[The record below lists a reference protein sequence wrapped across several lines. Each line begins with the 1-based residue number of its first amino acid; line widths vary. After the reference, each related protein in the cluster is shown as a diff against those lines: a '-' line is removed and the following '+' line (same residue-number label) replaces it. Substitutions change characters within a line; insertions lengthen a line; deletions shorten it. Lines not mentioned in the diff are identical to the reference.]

1 MRCRARASPYN
12 PGVLTLIN
20 ANLMRPAIAPIG
32 LDYVAGAAR
41 AAGIETRIVDL
52 CLEGDPDGA
61 LRSHFQRH
69 APALVGI
76 SVRNVDDSFWPSMQS
91 FLPAL
96 KQLLRT
102 LRLLTGAPVVLG
114 GAGFSTLASR
124 ILAWTGADY
133 GIRGDGEAALVA
145 LYRGIEGRGNL
156 QDIPGLLSSAFCNP
170 PAWSNGDSGLRIST
184 RRDAIDNAVYFRL
197 GGQLGLETKRGCP
210 AECDFC
216 ADTLA
221 KGSAARL
228 RPPADVAE
236 EAVSLLRQG
245 VDVLHLC
252 DGEFNLP
259 HQHARAV
266 CDEFIRRGLGSR
278 LRWYTY
284 MAVTPFDA
292 DLARAMRRAGCLG
305 INFTGPA
312 ATDTML
318 RAYGQHHRRSDLA
331 RCVREARASGIT
343 VMVDMMFG
351 GPGET
356 PQTVREAIEF
366 LKQSGPDCVG
376 AALGVRLY
384 PGLPL
389 TSRIEAEGPLDSHP
403 GVRRRYGGPVD
414 LLWPTYYV
422 APALGER
429 PAAVIR
435 DAIAGD
441 GRFFEPADEP
451 ETKPD
456 AGEANAK
463 GYNYN
468 ANTRLVRAIAAGARG
483 AYWDILRT
491 LAKDEAAKPKGTG
504 ARDTRH

>member
-1 MRCRARASPYN
+1 M
-12 PGVLTLIN
+12 LTLIN
-20 ANLMRPAIAPIG
+20 TNLMQPAIAPIG
-32 LDYVAGAAR
+32 LDYVACAAR
-41 AAGIETRIVDL
+41 TAGIETHIVDL
-52 CLEGDPDGA
+52 CLAEDPDAA
-61 LRSHFQRH
+61 LRGHFQTH
-69 APALVGI
+69 SPALVGL
-76 SVRNVDDSFWPSMQS
+76 SVRNVDDSFWPSAQS
-91 FLPAL
+91 FLPPL
-96 KQLLRT
+96 KDLVGK
-102 LRLLTGAPVVLG
+102 LRLLTEAPIVLG
-114 GAGFSTLASR
+114 GAGFSVLAGR
-124 ILAWTGADY
+124 IVAWAGADY
-133 GIRGDGEAALVA
+133 GIRGDGESALVD
-145 LYRGIEGRGNL
+145 LYRGLANRCHL
-156 QDIPGLLSSAFCNP
+156 RDVPGLLSSSFSNP
-170 PAWSNGDSGLRIST
+170 PAWNSHDSGLSVPT
-184 RRDAIDNAVYFRL
+184 HRDAIDNAAYFHL

-210 AECDFC
+210 AACDFC
-216 ADTLA
+216 ADILA
-221 KGSAARL
+221 KGSASRL
-228 RPPADVAE
+228 RPPADVAA
-236 EAVSLLRQG
+236 EAEALLRQG

-252 DGEFNLP
+252 DGEFNVP
-259 HQHARAV
+259 CPHARAV
-266 CDEFIRRGLGSR
+266 CAEFINRGLSSR

-284 MAVTPFDA
+284 MAATPFDA
-292 DLARAMRRAGCLG
+292 ELARAMRRAGCVG

-318 RAYGQHHRRSDLA
+318 RAYGQHHRRGDLA
-331 RCVREARASGIT
+331 ESVNCARAAGIT

-366 LKQSGPDCVG
+366 LKQTGADCVG

-389 TSRIEAEGPLDSHP
+389 TSRIEAEGRLDSHP
-403 GVRRRYGGPVD
+403 GVRRRYDGPVD

-422 APALGER
+422 SPALGER

-451 ETKPD
+451 AAGPD
-456 AGEANAK
+456 AGEANTK

-491 LAKDEAAKPKGTG
+491 LAQASPEGT
-504 ARDTRH
+504 RQ